1 MEKGAVVWLKSGGP
15 AMTVKVDISRKEWI
29 CTWFTPQS
37 EIREH
42 TFFVEQ
48 LTDKDPNSYLS
59 SFDDFDELEDDDDI
73 DDSILR
79 KN

>member
-1 MEKGAVVWLKSGGP
+1 MEKGAVVWLKSGGS
-15 AMTVKVDISRKEWI
+15 AMTVKEDISRNEWV

-37 EIREH
+37 EVREH
-42 TFFVEQ
+42 TFFADQ

-59 SFDDFDELEDDDDI
+59 SFDDFDDLEEDDDI